1 VKLMSNPPI
10 KLALVGKLRAGKDTA
25 SQYLTLFYD
34 FHPFAFADPLKRYL
48 HEIFPHVPREP
59 KPRRLLQLFG
69 QKLRELDPDVWINLT
84 MRQIDDYLRQHTCD
98 RCEPVLKP
106 RVVVTDC
113 RQQNEYDRLR
123 AEGFVFIRINADDEL
138 RIQRA
143 LEAGDKFTAE
153 DLAHETEL
161 LVDSF
166 DVDYEVYNNGTT
178 PELYTQLDEI
188 MRELGVTASER
199 NHT

>member
-1 VKLMSNPPI
+1 MSNPPI

-25 SQYLTLFYD
+25 AQYLTLFYD
-34 FHPFAFADPLKRYL
+34 FQPFAFADPLKRYL
-48 HEIFPHVPREP
+48 HEIFPHVHREP
-59 KPRRLLQLFG
+59 KPRALYQSFG

-84 MRQIDDYLRQHTCD
+84 MRQIDEYLRQHTCD

-106 RVVVTDC
+106 RVIVTDC
-113 RQQNEYDRLR
+113 RQQNEFDRLR
-123 AEGFVFIRINADDEL
+123 AEGFMFVRINADEKL

-161 LVDSF
+161 LVDLF
-166 DVDYEVYNNGTT
+166 PVDYEVLNNGSTT
-178 PELYTQLDEI
+178 ELYAQLDVI
-188 MRELGVTASER
+188 MSDLGVEKEA
-199 NHT
+199 ND

>member
-1 VKLMSNPPI
+1 MSNPPI

-25 SQYLTLFYD
+25 AQYLTLFYD

-59 KPRRLLQLFG
+59 KPRALYQAFG
-69 QKLRELDPDVWINLT
+69 QKLREIDPDVWVNLT
-84 MRQIDDYLRQHTCD
+84 MHKIDEYLRQHACD
-98 RCEPVLKP
+98 CSPLKP

-113 RQQNEYDRLR
+113 RQRNEYGRLR
-123 AEGFVFIRINADDEL
+123 AEGFVFVRINADDEL

-143 LEAGDKFTAE
+143 LEAGDDFTVH

-166 DVDYEVYNNGTT
+166 NVDYEVDNNGTT
-178 PELYTQLDEI
+178 SELYAQIDAI
-188 MRELGVTASER
+188 MNELGVTANGNLREK
-199 NHT
+199 

>member
-1 VKLMSNPPI
+1 MNNPPI
-10 KLALVGKLRAGKDTA
+10 KLALCGRLRSGKDTA
-25 SQYLTLFYD
+25 AQYLTLFYD
-34 FHPFAFADPLKRYL
+34 FHPFAFAEPLKRYL

-69 QKLRELDPDVWINLT
+69 QKMREIDPDVWINLT
-84 MRQIDDYLRQHTCD
+84 MRQIDDYLRLHP
-98 RCEPVLKP
+98 CECGGSALKP

-113 RQQNEYDRLR
+113 RQQNEYDHLR

-138 RIQRA
+138 RIRRA
-143 LEAGDKFTAE
+143 LEAGDDFTEE
-153 DLAHETEL
+153 DLRHETEL

-178 PELYTQLDEI
+178 SELYAQIDEI
-188 MRELGVTASER
+188 MRELGVTMNER
-199 NHT
+199 D

>member
-1 VKLMSNPPI
+1 MSNPPI

-25 SQYLTLFYD
+25 ARYLTLFYD
-34 FHPFAFADPLKRYL
+34 FQPFAFGDPLKRYL

-59 KPRRLLQLFG
+59 KPRALYQAFG
-69 QKLRELDPDVWINLT
+69 QKLRELDPDVWVNLT
-84 MRQIDDYLRQHTCD
+84 MHKIDEYLRQYTCD
-98 RCEPVLKP
+98 CSPLKP

-123 AEGFVFIRINADDEL
+123 AAGFVFVRINADDEL
-138 RIQRA
+138 RIRRA
-143 LEAGDKFTAE
+143 LEAGDNFTVH

-166 DVDYEVYNNGTT
+166 DVDYEVDNNGTT
-178 PELYTQLDEI
+178 SELYAQIDAI
-188 MRELGVTASER
+188 MNELGVTANGHSE
-199 NHT
+199 

>member
-1 VKLMSNPPI
+1 MSNPPI

-25 SQYLTLFYD
+25 AQYLTLFYD

-59 KPRRLLQLFG
+59 KPRALYQAFG
-69 QKLRELDPDVWINLT
+69 QKLREIDPDVWVNLT
-84 MRQIDDYLRQHTCD
+84 MHKIDEYLRQYTCD
-98 RCEPVLKP
+98 CSPLKP

-123 AEGFVFIRINADDEL
+123 AAGFKFIRINADDEL
-138 RIQRA
+138 RIKRA
-143 LEAGDKFTAE
+143 LEAGDDFTVH
-153 DLAHETEL
+153 DLTHETEL

-166 DVDYEVYNNGTT
+166 DVDYEVNNNGTT
-178 PELYTQLDEI
+178 PELYAQLDAI
-188 MRELGVTASER
+188 MTALGVTANGRS
-199 NHT
+199 

>member
-1 VKLMSNPPI
+1 MSNPPI

-25 SQYLTLFYD
+25 ARYLTLFYD

-69 QKLRELDPDVWINLT
+69 QKMREIDPDVWINLT
-84 MRQIDDYLRQHTCD
+84 MRRIDEYLRMYP
-98 RCEPVLKP
+98 CECGGSALKP

-123 AEGFVFIRINADDEL
+123 AEGFVFIRINTDDEL
-138 RIQRA
+138 RIRRA
-143 LEAGDKFTAE
+143 LEAGDDFTAE

-161 LVDSF
+161 LIDSF
-166 DVDYEVYNNGTT
+166 DVDYEIDNNGTT
-178 PELYTQLDEI
+178 SELYEQIDAI
-188 MRELGVTASER
+188 MRELGVTMNGHSE
-199 NHT
+199 

>member
-1 VKLMSNPPI
+1 MNKPPI
-10 KLALVGKLRAGKDTA
+10 KLAICGKLRSGKDTA

-59 KPRRLLQLFG
+59 KPRALYQAFG
-69 QKLRELDPDVWINLT
+69 QKLREIDPDVWINLT
-84 MRQIDDYLRQHTCD
+84 MRQIDDYLRLHP
-98 RCEPVLKP
+98 CECGGSALKP

-123 AEGFVFIRINADDEL
+123 TEGFVFVRINADDEL
-138 RIQRA
+138 RIKRA
-143 LEAGDKFTAE
+143 LEAGDDFTVH

-166 DVDYEVYNNGTT
+166 DVDYEVDNNGTT
-178 PELYTQLDEI
+178 TELYAQLDVI
-188 MRELGVTASER
+188 MTALGVTANGHSE
-199 NHT
+199 

>member
-1 VKLMSNPPI
+1 MSKPPI

-25 SQYLTLFYD
+25 AQYLTLFYD
-34 FHPFAFADPLKRYL
+34 FQPFAFADPLKRYL

-69 QKLRELDPDVWINLT
+69 QKMREIDPDVWVNLT
-84 MRQIDDYLRQHTCD
+84 MRQIDEYLRQHTCD

-106 RVVVTDC
+106 RVVITDC

-123 AEGFVFIRINADDEL
+123 AEGFVFVRINADEKL

-166 DVDYEVYNNGTT
+166 DVDYEVDNNGTT
-178 PELYTQLDEI
+178 SELYEQIDAI
-188 MRELGVTASER
+188 MNELGVAPSER
-199 NHT
+199 NRT

>member
-1 VKLMSNPPI
+1 MSNPPI
-10 KLALVGKLRAGKDTA
+10 KLALVGKLRSGKSIA

-34 FHPFAFADPLKRYL
+34 FQPFAFADPLKRYL

-69 QKLRELDPDVWINLT
+69 QKMRELDPDVWVNLT
-84 MRQIDDYLRQHTCD
+84 MHKIDEYLRQHACD
-98 RCEPVLKP
+98 CSPLKP

-113 RQQNEYDRLR
+113 RQRNEYDRLR
-123 AEGFVFIRINADDEL
+123 AAGFVFVRINADDEL
-138 RIQRA
+138 RIRRA
-143 LEAGDKFTAE
+143 LEAGDDFTPE

-166 DVDYEVYNNGTT
+166 DVDYDVDNNGTT
-178 PELYTQLDEI
+178 SELYAQLDAI
-188 MRELGVTASER
+188 MTALGVTANGHSE
-199 NHT
+199 

>member
-1 VKLMSNPPI
+1 MNNPPI
-10 KLALVGKLRAGKDTA
+10 KLALCGRLRSGKDTA
-25 SQYLTLFYD
+25 ADYLTLFYD
-34 FHPFAFADPLKRYL
+34 FQPFAFADPLKRYL

-59 KPRRLLQLFG
+59 KPRALYQAFG

-106 RVVVTDC
+106 RVLISDC
-113 RQQNEYDRLR
+113 RQQNEFDRLR
-123 AEGFVFIRINADDEL
+123 AEGFVFIRINADEKL

-143 LEAGDKFTAE
+143 TEAGDNFTLD

-161 LVDSF
+161 LVDMFS
-166 DVDYEVYNNGTT
+166 VDYEVLNNGSTT
-178 PELYTQLDEI
+178 ELYAQLDVI
-188 MRELGVTASER
+188 MRDLGVTVSGMETLR
-199 NHT
+199 

>member
-1 VKLMSNPPI
+1 MSKPPI

-25 SQYLTLFYD
+25 AQYLTLFYD
-34 FHPFAFADPLKRYL
+34 FHPFAFGDPLKRYL

-69 QKLRELDPDVWINLT
+69 QKMREIDPDVWINLT
-84 MRQIDDYLRQHTCD
+84 MRQIDDYLRMYP
-98 RCEPVLKP
+98 CECGGSALKP

-113 RQQNEYDRLR
+113 RQRNEYARLKD
-123 AEGFVFIRINADDEL
+123 AGFVFIRINADDEL

-143 LEAGDKFTAE
+143 LEAGDDFTVH

-161 LVDSF
+161 LIDSF
-166 DVDYEVYNNGTT
+166 DVDYEIDNNGTT
-178 PELYTQLDEI
+178 SELYAQIDAI
-188 MRELGVTASER
+188 MNELGVTMNGR
-199 NHT
+199 N

>member
-1 VKLMSNPPI
+1 MSKSPI
-10 KLALVGKLRAGKDTA
+10 KLALCGRLRSGKDTVA
-25 SQYLTLFYD
+25 RYLTLFYD

-69 QKLRELDPDVWINLT
+69 QKLRELDPDVWVNLT
-84 MRQIDDYLRQHTCD
+84 MHKIDEYLRQHACD
-98 RCEPVLKP
+98 CSPLKP

-113 RQQNEYDRLR
+113 RQRNEYDRLR
-123 AEGFVFIRINADDEL
+123 AAGFVFVRINADDEL
-138 RIQRA
+138 RIRRA
-143 LEAGDKFTAE
+143 LEAGDNFTVH

-178 PELYTQLDEI
+178 SELYAQLDAI
-188 MRELGVTASER
+188 MRELGVTANGRS
-199 NHT
+199 

>member
-1 VKLMSNPPI
+1 MSNPTT
-10 KLALVGKLRAGKDTA
+10 KLALVGKLRSGKSTVAD
-25 SQYLTLFYD
+25 YLTLFYD
-34 FHPFAFADPLKRYL
+34 FQPFAFGDSLKRYL

-59 KPRRLLQLFG
+59 KPRALYQAFG

-84 MRQIDDYLRQHTCD
+84 MRKIDEYLRQHTCD

-113 RQQNEYDRLR
+113 RQQNEFDRLR
-123 AEGFVFIRINADDEL
+123 AEGFVFVRINADEKL

-161 LVDSF
+161 LVDLF
-166 DVDYEVYNNGTT
+166 PVDYEVLNNGSTT
-178 PELYTQLDEI
+178 ELYAQLDVI
-188 MRELGVTASER
+188 MRDLGVTTSER

>member
-1 VKLMSNPPI
+1 MSNPPI
-10 KLALVGKLRAGKDTA
+10 KLALCGRLRSGKDTA
-25 SQYLTLFYD
+25 ARYLTLFYD
-34 FHPFAFADPLKRYL
+34 FHSFAFADPLKRYL

-69 QKLRELDPDVWINLT
+69 QKMREIDPDVWVNLT
-84 MRQIDDYLRQHTCD
+84 MHKIDEYLRLHP
-98 RCEPVLKP
+98 CECGGSALKP

-113 RQQNEYDRLR
+113 RQQNEFDRLR
-123 AEGFVFIRINADDEL
+123 AEGFVFVRINADEKL

-143 LEAGDKFTAE
+143 LEAGDDFTAE

-166 DVDYEVYNNGTT
+166 DVDYEVYNDRT
-178 PELYTQLDEI
+178 PEYLYRQLDAI
-188 MRELGVTASER
+188 MTALGVTANGHSE
-199 NHT
+199 

>member
-1 VKLMSNPPI
+1 MSNPPI

-25 SQYLTLFYD
+25 AQYLTLFYD
-34 FHPFAFADPLKRYL
+34 FHLFAFADPLKRYL

-69 QKLRELDPDVWINLT
+69 QKMREIDPDVWVNLT
-84 MRQIDDYLRQHTCD
+84 MHKIDEYLRQHTCD
-98 RCEPVLKP
+98 CSPLKP

-123 AEGFVFIRINADDEL
+123 AEGFVFVRINADDEL
-138 RIQRA
+138 RIRRA
-143 LEAGDKFTAE
+143 LEAGDDFTAE

-161 LVDSF
+161 LVDLF
-166 DVDYEVYNNGTT
+166 PVNYEVLNNGSTT
-178 PELYTQLDEI
+178 ELYAQLDVI
-188 MRELGVTASER
+188 MRDLGVTASER
-199 NHT
+199 NRT

>member
-1 VKLMSNPPI
+1 MSNPPI
-10 KLALVGKLRAGKDTA
+10 KLALCGRLRSGKDTA
-25 SQYLTLFYD
+25 ARYLTLFYD

-69 QKLRELDPDVWINLT
+69 QKMRELDPDVWVNLT
-84 MRQIDDYLRQHTCD
+84 MHKIDEYLRQHACD
-98 RCEPVLKP
+98 CSPLKP

-113 RQQNEYDRLR
+113 RQQNEFDRLR
-123 AEGFVFIRINADDEL
+123 AAGFVFVRINADDEL
-138 RIQRA
+138 RIKRA
-143 LEAGDKFTAE
+143 LEAGDDFTAE

-166 DVDYEVYNNGTT
+166 DVDYEVDNNGTT
-178 PELYTQLDEI
+178 SELYEQIDAI
-188 MRELGVTASER
+188 MNELGVTMNER
-199 NHT
+199 KN

>member
-1 VKLMSNPPI
+1 MSNPI
-10 KLALVGKLRAGKDTA
+10 KLALCGRLRSGKDTA
-25 SQYLTLFYD
+25 AQYLTLFYD
-34 FHPFAFADPLKRYL
+34 FQPFAFADPLKRYL

-69 QKLRELDPDVWINLT
+69 QKMREIDPDVWINLT
-84 MRQIDDYLRQHTCD
+84 MRQIDDYLRLHP
-98 RCEPVLKP
+98 CECCGSALKP

-123 AEGFVFIRINADDEL
+123 TEGFVFVRINANDEL
-138 RIQRA
+138 RIRRA
-143 LEAGDKFTAE
+143 LEAGDDFTAE

-166 DVDYEVYNNGTT
+166 DVDYEVDNNGTT
-178 PELYTQLDEI
+178 SELYEQIDAI
-188 MRELGVTASER
+188 MNELGVTANGRRS
-199 NHT
+199 

>member
-1 VKLMSNPPI
+1 MSNPPI
-10 KLALVGKLRAGKDTA
+10 KLALCGRLRSGKDTA
-25 SQYLTLFYD
+25 AQYLTIFYD
-34 FHPFAFADPLKRYL
+34 FQPFAFADPLKRYL

-69 QKLRELDPDVWINLT
+69 QKLREIDPDVWVNLT
-84 MRQIDDYLRQHTCD
+84 MHKIDEYLRQHACD
-98 RCEPVLKP
+98 CSPLKP

-138 RIQRA
+138 RIKRA
-143 LEAGDKFTAE
+143 LEAGDDFTVH

-166 DVDYEVYNNGTT
+166 DVDYEVDNNGTT
-178 PELYTQLDEI
+178 PELYEQIDAI
-188 MRELGVTASER
+188 MRELGVTANGHSE
-199 NHT
+199 

>member
-1 VKLMSNPPI
+1 MSNPPI
-10 KLALVGKLRAGKDTA
+10 KLALCGRLRSGKDTA
-25 SQYLTLFYD
+25 AQYLTIFYD
-34 FHPFAFADPLKRYL
+34 FQPFAFADPLKRYL

-69 QKLRELDPDVWINLT
+69 QKLREIDPDVWVNLT
-84 MRQIDDYLRQHTCD
+84 MHKIDEYLRQHACD
-98 RCEPVLKP
+98 CSPLKP

-138 RIQRA
+138 RIKRA
-143 LEAGDKFTAE
+143 LEAGDDFTVH

-166 DVDYEVYNNGTT
+166 DVDYEVNNNGTT
-178 PELYTQLDEI
+178 PELYAQLDAI
-188 MRELGVTASER
+188 MNELGVTANGR
-199 NHT
+199 N

>member
-1 VKLMSNPPI
+1 MNNPPI
-10 KLALVGKLRAGKDTA
+10 KLALCGRLRSGKDTA
-25 SQYLTLFYD
+25 AQYLTLFYD
-34 FHPFAFADPLKRYL
+34 FQQFAFADPLKRYL

-59 KPRRLLQLFG
+59 KPRALYQAFG
-69 QKLRELDPDVWINLT
+69 QKLREIDPDVWVNLT
-84 MRQIDDYLRQHTCD
+84 MHKIDEYLRQYACD
-98 RCEPVLKP
+98 CSPLKP

-138 RIQRA
+138 RIRRA
-143 LEAGDKFTAE
+143 LEAGDDFTEE
-153 DLAHETEL
+153 DLRHETEL

-178 PELYTQLDEI
+178 SELYAQIDEI
-188 MRELGVTASER
+188 MRELGVTMNER
-199 NHT
+199 D

>member
-1 VKLMSNPPI
+1 MSSPPI

-25 SQYLTLFYD
+25 AQYLTLFYD

-69 QKLRELDPDVWINLT
+69 QKMREIDPDVWINLT
-84 MRQIDDYLRQHTCD
+84 MRQIDDYLRLHP
-98 RCEPVLKP
+98 CECGGSALKP

-123 AEGFVFIRINADDEL
+123 AEGFVFVRINADDEL
-138 RIQRA
+138 RIRRA

-161 LVDSF
+161 LADQF
-166 DVDYEVYNNGTT
+166 EVDYEVNNNGTT
-178 PELYTQLDEI
+178 SELYEQIDAI
-188 MRELGVTASER
+188 MNELGVTANGRCS
-199 NHT
+199 